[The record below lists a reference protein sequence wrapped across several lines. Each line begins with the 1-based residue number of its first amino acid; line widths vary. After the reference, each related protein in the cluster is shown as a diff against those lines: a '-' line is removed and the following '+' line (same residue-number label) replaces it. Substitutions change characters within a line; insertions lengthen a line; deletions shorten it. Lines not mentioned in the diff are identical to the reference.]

1 LAKSPSDRNC
11 ASSHLDD
18 AVTIG
23 ADWKA
28 AFGDSPE
35 PADELAVLVL
45 FGIKTATCW
54 AVSDGASTHVGK
66 RMVVWLADREP
77 AAVIETV
84 EVTLRFTAHITLS
97 LRAGEWSFGGDG
109 AAVLHHCYGDLSC

>member
-1 LAKSPSDRNC
+1 M
-11 ASSHLDD
+11 
-18 AVTIG
+18 TIG

-66 RMVVWLADREP
+66 RMVVWFVDRER
-77 AAVIETV
+77 ASGGHRDSRAYA
-84 EVTLRFTAHITLS
+84 TLYGTHHILAT
-97 LRAGEWSFGGDG
+97 RR
-109 AAVLHHCYGDLSC
+109 